1 MVAGRGITHSKRAP
15 KANIGRQASV
25 YGIQTWVALPE
36 SGEDAPPSFE
46 HHPKD
51 SLPVLEAEGI
61 SLRLILGQAYGA
73 AAPASVLSETFYAD
87 VLLQPAARMPMPDH
101 EDRGLHILEGSISV
115 AGETFE
121 AGRMMVFRPGD
132 RISVAA
138 GPSGARLIMLGG
150 ATLDGPRYIWWN
162 FVSSRREKIDAA
174 KEEWRKG
181 EWGCGQFDL
190 PPDDREEFVPLP
202 AGS

>member
-36 SGEDAPPSFE
+36 SGEDAAPSFE

-61 SLRLILGQAYGA
+61 SLRLILGRAYGA

-121 AGRMMVFRPGD
+121 AGRMMVFRPSD

-190 PPDDREEFVPLP
+190 SPDDREEFIPLP
-202 AGS
+202 AT